1 LHEAVLGN
9 SGSRHD
15 TLMIVLGRCLLLWLL
30 LLLLLLSRAMELLL
44 LLLLLLLPRALDL
57 QGLVWVMLLLL
68 LMLARHLMSGVDLMT
83 LPCDLLLHIRLLL
96 GLWLRMLLSKLDM
109 DYRARAGHLMILW
122 GRRIVVLCSLLM
134 IHRLLLVA
142 LEMLLL
148 LLRLW
153 LLHLMRSRHGSCMVL
168 LRWRLRRRRLGST

>member
-1 LHEAVLGN
+1 
-9 SGSRHD
+9 
-15 TLMIVLGRCLLLWLL
+15 MLLWLL

-44 LLLLLLLPRALDL
+44 LLLLRLSRALDL
-57 QGLVWVMLLLL
+57 QGLVWVMLLLLL

-96 GLWLRMLLSKLDM
+96 GLWLRMLLSELDM
-109 DYRARAGHLMILW
+109 DYRARARHLMVLW